1 MPVTLFIENEAA
13 NLAVETLIA
22 LTFQVHDLTNLDT
35 RQGNYSNEFILPL
48 SAKNR
53 RLLGFPQVLASTSA
67 TPYKKINAL
76 LSINGLQSLPGFLI
90 VESANATQAKC
101 TFYSGN
107 TSFFGTM
114 GDATLNDLDL
124 SSHNHNW
131 SLAGTNNVFTNK
143 SNTAGFVYP
152 LIEYGTETAHP
163 TLPLTT
169 RTINPQY
176 LRPALFTS
184 AIMDAISAYT
194 SYTFAGDFFTTEAFA
209 KEIIPITNKRLKHT
223 PEWEKGQ
230 LFSSHKTTDQTV
242 AAGATDVLTFT
253 DSITDIGSNFDGIAY
268 TIPAK
273 GKYTFSCVYKLT
285 TGINSPRPVIRIIR
299 EDTDGNVQVI
309 AARTMTSLSMP
320 LNATLTPGELDFE
333 YGDKIYVTLYG
344 GGDGCTFDTLFGG
357 AFTCDAISDTS
368 IAYGHLFEF
377 AGNLPVIS
385 LKDFVKALCQRY
397 NLLLYT
403 DEAAKTIAFIPFK
416 TLYQNQPKAIDWTK
430 KLHKNSIETELHP
443 DNYSQYNMFTYLND
457 EDVETIGAKG
467 ILALNDETAELKEK
481 KIAQPFAATNSI
493 SRLQNLTVPQIHLME
508 YDEDSSTYKTQD
520 VKPRI
525 LYLDSVEL
533 DDAITYADGVNTQS
547 DGTTAEPLAWF
558 IDNAKTINLGFANNL
573 LPAHYTEL
581 DYMLYRY
588 KKLTAYFNLSAADV
602 MGFDFKKPIYLKQYS
617 SYFYVNKIEGY
628 TPKKLTKV
636 ELIKM

>member
-13 NLAVETLIA
+13 DLAAETLIA
-22 LTFQVHDLTNLDT
+22 LTFQVHDLTNLDN
-35 RQGNYSNEFILPL
+35 RQGNYSNEFTLPL
-48 SAKNR
+48 TAKNR
-53 RLLGFPQVLASTSA
+53 RLLGFPQVVASTSA
-67 TPYKKINAL
+67 TPYTKINAL

-90 VESANATQAKC
+90 VESVNATLAKC

-107 TSFFGTM
+107 TSFFETM

-124 SSHNHNW
+124 SAYSHNW

-143 SNTAGFVYP
+143 SNTSGFVYP
-152 LIEYGTETAHP
+152 LIEYGTETANP

-169 RTINPQY
+169 RTVNPKH
-176 LRPALFTS
+176 LRPAMFTS
-184 AIMDAISAYT
+184 AIMEAVSAYT
-194 SYTFAGDFFTTEAFA
+194 GYTFTGDFFTTEAFV

-223 PEWEKGQ
+223 PGWENAQ
-230 LFSSHKTTDQTV
+230 LFTSHKTADQTV

-253 DSITDIGSNFDGIAY
+253 DSITDSGSNFDGSVY

-273 GKYTFSCVYKLT
+273 GKYTFSCEYKLT
-285 TGINSPRPVIRIIR
+285 TGINSPRPVIRIVC
-299 EDTDGNVQVI
+299 EDTDGHMQVI
-309 AARTMTSLSMP
+309 AERTMTSLSMP
-320 LNATLTPGELDFE
+320 FNATLTPGELEFE
-333 YGDKIYVTLYG
+333 YGDKVYVTLYG
-344 GGDGCTFDTLFGG
+344 GADGCTFDTIFGG
-357 AFTCDAISDTS
+357 TFTCDAISDTA

-377 AGNLPVIS
+377 AGNLPSIS

-443 DNYSQYNMFTYLND
+443 DNYSQYNVFTYLHD
-457 EDVETIGAKG
+457 EDVETSGAKG
-467 ILALNDETAELKEK
+467 ILALEDETAELKEK
-481 KIAQPFAATNSI
+481 KITQPFAATNSI

-508 YDEDSSTYKTQD
+508 YDEDSSTYKTQE

-533 DDAITYADGVNTQS
+533 DDAIIYDDGADTQS
-547 DGTTAEPLAWF
+547 DGTTTEPLAWF
-558 IDNAKTINLGFANNL
+558 IDSAKTINLGFANNL

-581 DYMLYRY
+581 GYMLYRY

-602 MGFDFKKPIYLKQYS
+602 IGFDFKKPIYLKQYS